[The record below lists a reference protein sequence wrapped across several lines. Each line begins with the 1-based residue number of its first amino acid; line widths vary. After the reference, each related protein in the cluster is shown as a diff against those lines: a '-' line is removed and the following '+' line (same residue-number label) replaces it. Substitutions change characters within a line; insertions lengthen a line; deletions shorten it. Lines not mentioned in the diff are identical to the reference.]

1 MRYRLMATYRGVPYE
16 VGLGPSNSEVVLF
29 AACPPPE
36 ELGFEPA
43 TGHWRK
49 PVIRAQ
55 IDALWESRPV
65 GMFRGEPCMVLD
77 DPGERLHIAYLGTDA
92 ERATSLGYWQVD
104 RGVFELL
111 TPRDEV
117 TELTEERVE
126 KPLRWGELAEG
137 TGPMATYPYGTAPW
151 PVAAPHLAA
160 SPLPPEAAFS
170 PPLADAAAEETM
182 PGAGGA
188 PGDAGAAD
196 AGPADAGP
204 ANRSAAAVA
213 SAGLTAAHVP
223 PAGIPAAEA
232 QPTHLPAAD
241 APAAGIP
248 VVSTPSAKAQV
259 SDTPLADA
267 LMAETQRARRGAG
280 NPPANGPQPDGTPT
294 GRPADAPV
302 AGPSVAHDPTA
313 ERTADVPLAGP
324 AVAHDPTAERP
335 ADAPLAGPAV
345 ADHPTAERP
354 VGTPLVTA
362 PLVDRP
368 MADDPMADH
377 EAGAPLAGDAMAG
390 TPLAD
395 VPLPAPLAD
404 DVMAERATGTALADD
419 PMVDRPSGPPLASVP
434 LASVSPETAAPA
446 PVPVPSA
453 VSAAVDDGAQ
463 AATGSWPAY
472 PSAGTDPY
480 SGPMSAGDALAY
492 PDEDEPADRPVP
504 RGFHDPPDA
513 APAGVAPGGDI
524 GGRAARRQRVPTR
537 EIFCELADLASIPR
551 AAYALETETDGAICL
566 LPTPDG
572 FDVFIAADGARHEL
586 RSFAE
591 EEAAYFY
598 LFGVLA
604 ADAIRSGTLAPN
616 VTMANPHGGTV

>member
-16 VGLGPSNSEVVLF
+16 VGMGPSNSDVVLF

-111 TPRDEV
+111 TPREEV

-126 KPLRWGELAEG
+126 KPLRWGELAEA

-151 PVAAPHLAA
+151 PVAAPHVGAP
-160 SPLPPEAAFS
+160 PLPPY
-170 PPLADAAAEETM
+170 AAAAGETV
-182 PGAGGA
+182 PGAGG
-188 PGDAGAAD
+188 PLDNAGAAD
-196 AGPADAGP
+196 VGPADPP
-204 ANRSAAAVA
+204 AAE
-213 SAGLTAAHVP
+213 VP
-223 PAGIPAAEA
+223 PAEVPPAEVPPAEVPPA
-232 QPTHLPAAD
+232 EVPPAETLAAD
-241 APAAGIP
+241 APAAGVP
-248 VVSTPSAKAQV
+248 VTGVPPAKTPV

-267 LMAETQRARRGAG
+267 LMAETQRARRRA
-280 NPPANGPQPDGTPT
+280 AAPQ
-294 GRPADAPV
+294 A
-302 AGPSVAHDPTA
+302 S
-313 ERTADVPLAGP
+313 
-324 AVAHDPTAERP
+324 
-335 ADAPLAGPAV
+335 APLA
-345 ADHPTAERP
+345 
-354 VGTPLVTA
+354 
-362 PLVDRP
+362 DRP

-377 EAGAPLAGDAMAG
+377 PAGAPQAS
-390 TPLAD
+390 P
-395 VPLPAPLAD
+395 
-404 DVMAERATGTALADD
+404 ALADD
-419 PMVDRPSGPPLASVP
+419 PMADHPAGAPQASPALADDPMADHPAGAPQASIPLADRPMADDPMADHPAGAPLVTAPLAAPLADPPSGTPRASVP
-434 LASVSPETAAPA
+434 LASVSPETVAPA

-453 VSAAVDDGAQ
+453 VSAARADHAQ
-463 AATGSWPAY
+463 AATANWPTY
-472 PSAGTDPY
+472 PSAGMDPY
-480 SGPMSAGDALAY
+480 SGPIPAGDALSY
-492 PDEDEPADRPVP
+492 PEEDDPPGLPVP
-504 RGFHDPPDA
+504 PGFYDPPEA
-513 APAGVAPGGDI
+513 ALAGIAPVGDM

-586 RSFAE
+586 RSFAD

-604 ADAIRSGTLAPN
+604 ADAIRSGALAPT
-616 VTMANPHGGTV
+616 VTMANPHGGPA